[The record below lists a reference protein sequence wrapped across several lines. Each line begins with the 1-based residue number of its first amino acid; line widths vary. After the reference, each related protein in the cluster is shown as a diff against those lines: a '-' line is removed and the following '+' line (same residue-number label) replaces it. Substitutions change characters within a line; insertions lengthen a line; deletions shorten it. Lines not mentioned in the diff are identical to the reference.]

1 MKRSSAESLS
11 SLESLRLPVS
21 LFHRVK
27 SGKIT
32 LFSNETEAFQISV
45 SEKGLDIDTLDENV
59 LMDLFDA
66 IKIRKSFLEQLEKI
80 RNLAVAL
87 KNEELTITFSIEGNR
102 VLTIGNNTSPKLSK
116 FLMRTD
122 AIEINNL
129 GKLMKLLL

>member
-45 SEKGLDIDTLDENV
+45 SEKGLDIDALDENV